1 MIAEITLVVGA
12 LKTLNAGIKTVK
24 ESGSH
29 LSDLKGLFSTITESK
44 VAVETIEE
52 ATKAGDHVLTQAEAL
67 DLAWAKAEIRA
78 KEKELKKHTP
88 REVWR
93 DMLAIQHKSMMEN
106 KHQRE
111 KKRLEKLRQ
120 QSKNDDMIK
129 HVFGGILLVATA
141 ASFYYFYWV

>member
-93 DMLAIQHKSMMEN
+93 DMLAIQHRSLMEN
-106 KHQRE
+106 KE
-111 KKRLEKLRQ
+111 RLNKERMAKLRRI
-120 QSKNDDMIK
+120 SKNEDIVK
-129 HVFGGILLVATA
+129 NICGGLLLLA
-141 ASFYYFYWV
+141 AFAAAYYYGF

>member
-24 ESGSH
+24 ESGGH

-93 DMLAIQHKSMMEN
+93 DMLAIQHRSLMEN
-106 KHQRE
+106 KE
-111 KKRLEKLRQ
+111 RLNKERMAKLRRI
-120 QSKNDDMIK
+120 SKNEDIVK
-129 HVFGGILLVATA
+129 NICGGLLLLA
-141 ASFYYFYWV
+141 AFAAAYYYGF

>member
-52 ATKAGDHVLTQAEAL
+52 AAKAGDHVLTQAEAL

-93 DMLAIQHKSMMEN
+93 DMLAIQHRSLMEN
-106 KHQRE
+106 KE
-111 KKRLEKLRQ
+111 RLNKERMAKLRRI
-120 QSKNDDMIK
+120 SKNEDIVK
-129 HVFGGILLVATA
+129 NICGGLLLLA
-141 ASFYYFYWV
+141 AFAAAYYYGF

>member
-44 VAVETIEE
+44 VAVEIIEE

-93 DMLAIQHKSMMEN
+93 DMLAIQHRSLMEN
-106 KHQRE
+106 KE
-111 KKRLEKLRQ
+111 RLNKERMAKLRRI
-120 QSKNDDMIK
+120 SKNEDIVK
-129 HVFGGILLVATA
+129 NICGGLLLLA
-141 ASFYYFYWV
+141 AFAAAYYYGF

>member
-52 ATKAGDHVLTQAEAL
+52 ATKAGDHVLTQSEAL

-93 DMLAIQHKSMMEN
+93 DMLAIQHKSLMEN

-129 HVFGGILLVATA
+129 NIIGVVALIATA
-141 ASFYYFYWV
+141 AAIYYFWN

>member
-1 MIAEITLVVGA
+1 MIAEISLVVGA

-93 DMLAIQHKSMMEN
+93 DMLAIQHRSLMEN
-106 KHQRE
+106 KE
-111 KKRLEKLRQ
+111 RLNKERMAKLRRI
-120 QSKNDDMIK
+120 SKNEDIIK
-129 HVFGGILLVATA
+129 NICGGLLLLA
-141 ASFYYFYWV
+141 AFAAAYYYGF

>member
-1 MIAEITLVVGA
+1 MIAEITAVVGV

-24 ESGSH
+24 ESGTH

-93 DMLAIQHKSMMEN
+93 DMLAIQHRSLMEN
-106 KHQRE
+106 KE
-111 KKRLEKLRQ
+111 RLNKERMAKLRRI
-120 QSKNDDMIK
+120 SKNEDIIK
-129 HVFGGILLVATA
+129 NICGGLLLLA
-141 ASFYYFYWV
+141 AFAAAYYYGF

>member
-93 DMLAIQHKSMMEN
+93 DMLAIQHRSLMEN
-106 KHQRE
+106 KE
-111 KKRLEKLRQ
+111 RLNKERMAKLRRI
-120 QSKNDDMIK
+120 SKNEDIVK
-129 HVFGGILLVATA
+129 NICGGLLLLA
-141 ASFYYFYWV
+141 AFSAAYYYGF

>member
-52 ATKAGDHVLTQAEAL
+52 AAKAGDHVLTQAEAL

-93 DMLAIQHKSMMEN
+93 DMLAIQHRSLMEN
-106 KHQRE
+106 KE
-111 KKRLEKLRQ
+111 RLNKERMAKLRRI
-120 QSKNDDMIK
+120 SKNEDIVK
-129 HVFGGILLVATA
+129 NICGGLLLLA
-141 ASFYYFYWV
+141 AFSAAYYYGF